1 MHPHFPVLKMKHMP
15 ATLTFPTS
23 QTSVQQELPPK
34 SLYAGQQTAG
44 SSFWLLP
51 TWDELEMMAWR
62 QNTLYTTAN
71 TLNYLVLAFSVV
83 SVAVPLD
90 EMNFKKSGASVYER

>member
-1 MHPHFPVLKMKHMP
+1 
-15 ATLTFPTS
+15 
-23 QTSVQQELPPK
+23 
-34 SLYAGQQTAG
+34 
-44 SSFWLLP
+44 
-51 TWDELEMMAWR
+51 MMAWR